1 MTANDLVVTL
11 FYLVPPSIGT
21 WCVSRSFGFALV
33 GAGAGAF
40 TYLVNQALETSSHGA
55 YVLILNTAVE
65 GGVFVTVVLLLGSLA
80 THLQLERQARAL
92 AEESLANVRRLSA
105 LLPMCASCKKI
116 RHGPDGSWE
125 PLDTYPVKHSD
136 TRISHGVCPECMAKL
151 YPEQFRKAQERKAQG
166 HE

>member
-1 MTANDLVVTL
+1 VTANDLVVTL
-11 FYLVPPSIGT
+11 FYLLPPSIGT
-21 WCVSRSFGFALV
+21 WCVSRPFGFAL
-33 GAGAGAF
+33 AGA
-40 TYLVNQALETSSHGA
+40 VNQVLETSSHGA